1 MIKLFLSHAFEDK
14 NDFVQPLA
22 TALKP
27 DFEVW
32 VDQAVI
38 TLGDS
43 LLGKVNWGLHE
54 CDYGV
59 VVLSYHFFAKH
70 WTRAELDG
78 LFSLETAERKVILPV
93 WKDVTLDD
101 VRKFS
106 PILAGRLGVSTD
118 RGIEGVVY
126 EIKRAV
132 GLVDRVRELHSEPW
146 NEKFATLNADLK
158 HERAAKALAQSS
170 DGVQQATKAARD
182 VIAEARV
189 RTELLSKQVD
199 AFEIKV
205 NPATNLDGICVS
217 TPQLSMVISFNVVW
231 PSSIDGSKIN
241 VRFFRHL
248 EITEEYDILP
258 MFDRQLQ
265 VCWQRS
271 HGDPI
276 TGSALLDEIFEH
288 FAELLQRWAQ

>member
-1 MIKLFLSHAFEDK
+1 
-14 NDFVQPLA
+14 
-22 TALKP
+22 
-27 DFEVW
+27 
-32 VDQAVI
+32 
-38 TLGDS
+38 
-43 LLGKVNWGLHE
+43 
-54 CDYGV
+54 
-59 VVLSYHFFAKH
+59 
-70 WTRAELDG
+70 
-78 LFSLETAERKVILPV
+78 
-93 WKDVTLDD
+93 
-101 VRKFS
+101 
-106 PILAGRLGVSTD
+106 
-118 RGIEGVVY
+118 
-126 EIKRAV
+126 
-132 GLVDRVRELHSEPW
+132 
-146 NEKFATLNADLK
+146 
-158 HERAAKALAQSS
+158 
-170 DGVQQATKAARD
+170 VQQATKAARD

-189 RTELLSKQVD
+189 RTEVLSKQVD

-205 NPATNLDGICVS
+205 NPATNLDGIFVS

>member
-1 MIKLFLSHAFEDK
+1 
-14 NDFVQPLA
+14 
-22 TALKP
+22 
-27 DFEVW
+27 

-54 CDYGV
+54 CDYGG
-59 VVLSYHFFAKH
+59 VVLSHHFFAKH

-170 DGVQQATKAARD
+170 DV
-182 VIAEARV
+182 
-189 RTELLSKQVD
+189 
-199 AFEIKV
+199 
-205 NPATNLDGICVS
+205 P
-217 TPQLSMVISFNVVW
+217 
-231 PSSIDGSKIN
+231 
-241 VRFFRHL
+241 
-248 EITEEYDILP
+248 
-258 MFDRQLQ
+258 
-265 VCWQRS
+265 
-271 HGDPI
+271 
-276 TGSALLDEIFEH
+276 
-288 FAELLQRWAQ
+288 